1 METRA
6 ELIFIFIE
14 PPGKEEREVLDFEE
28 ISLLARSWAFLAF
41 SFITPTQSVDGFPHT
56 ES

>member
-14 PPGKEEREVLDFEE
+14 PPGKGEREVLGFEE

-41 SFITPTQSVDGFPHT
+41 SFITPTPSVDGFPNT